1 MSTQIPMILG
11 GPFSILTP
19 RAQVT
24 VQKNSDYS
32 GFAMYCPSFKMNG
45 QSLPSDH
52 LLISYDSLIVRQISF
67 FTQKQIWVF
76 VRTA

>member
-1 MSTQIPMILG
+1 MSTQISAILG

-32 GFAMYCPSFKMNG
+32 GLQC
-45 QSLPSDH
+45 
-52 LLISYDSLIVRQISF
+52 IVQAL
-67 FTQKQIWVF
+67 K
-76 VRTA
+76 